1 MFTTIERERSMPSRP
16 KLTQQRRL
24 QTLDAA
30 VEVIGERGLCETRVA
45 DVAAKAGLSPA
56 LLLYYFGSKDN
67 LLTEALTYAE
77 DAFYLKTFH
86 ELSAIDDP
94 RLRLIRLTQL
104 SMPPQRGKLT
114 GDWTLWIELWTR
126 ALRDENVAKKRE
138 ALDRRWRNTI
148 SDIVR
153 AGQKTGH
160 FDPAQDPDVFALR
173 MAALMDGLVIQ
184 VLLHDP
190 DVDSERATEVCIEM
204 ASRELAFEIPLDEL
218 QPVSSTRRRSARIRT

>member
-1 MFTTIERERSMPSRP
+1 MPSRP

-104 SMPPQRGKLT
+104 SMPPQRGKYT

-126 ALRDENVAKKRE
+126 ALRDQNVAKKRE
-138 ALDRRWRNTI
+138 ALDRRWRHTI
-148 SDIVR
+148 ADIVR
-153 AGQKTGH
+153 AGQKSGH
-160 FDPAQDPDVFALR
+160 FDRAQDPGEFALR

-190 DVDSERATEVCIEM
+190 DIDSATATKMCIDI
-204 ASRELAFEIPLDEL
+204 AARELGFEIPDEL
-218 QPVSSTRRRSARIRT
+218 EPVSATRRRSEPSKT